1 MERETLRE
9 DKNGKRDTKRDK
21 KDKNSKVKL
30 RKKEKEV
37 RRLVKCFVTQTIGF
51 WFCRSQNPLQ
61 FSSIL
66 I

>member
-51 WFCRSQNPLQ
+51 
-61 FSSIL
+61 
-66 I
+66 